1 MSRSHRTLPDGD
13 RRWMNRTHDA
23 PLLVEA
29 ELGVQCA
36 YVAAAARTGRLVV
49 TCHDRLVFGKRVARA
64 TRSAGARFMQAFYKQ
79 SYHPHGPAPSAPPLP
94 EIPVNYAVRLLRLRR
109 TLRLTQ
115 TELAQTL
122 GVASKAVVYQWETR
136 KRRPCPILWARVE
149 LLESGIGA

>member
-1 MSRSHRTLPDGD
+1 MRPSQPTRQRNPRRNQRWRSCA
-13 RRWMNRTHDA
+13 RRA
-23 PLLVEA
+23 
-29 ELGVQCA
+29 G
-36 YVAAAARTGRLVV
+36 
-49 TCHDRLVFGKRVARA
+49 VFGPGRGNA
-64 TRSAGARFMQAFYKQ
+64 
-79 SYHPHGPAPSAPPLP
+79 APSAAPLP